1 MVETAELEMLRDS
14 ARRLAESFRPERW
27 SSKGRTGASNP
38 RLWAAIAESGW
49 LLCGLPEVL
58 GGLGPGGVEVAAV
71 MAEVGRGL
79 IAEPITP
86 NLLSLQIVARLAE
99 PAYAAELIE
108 SVAGGR
114 SKLAF
119 AYAEQGSRF
128 DWRSPRTSVRREGG
142 ALVLDGRKH
151 VVLGAG
157 DADALIVV
165 ARLAEGPAGELAV
178 LLVPARTPG
187 VRIECYPL
195 VDGRGA
201 GDVAFSDVRLTAAAL
216 LASGPEAVAAVDH
229 ALDVAT
235 VAVCAEAV
243 GAMNAAFEMTLDYTK
258 QRVQFGQPIGR
269 NQALQHRL
277 VDLLRLIKEAEIL
290 LQQAVEALD
299 AGPVERGLAVSAA
312 KIHTGV
318 AARKVGQEAHQM
330 HGAIAST
337 DEAVI
342 SHHFRQL
349 ITLGVLYGDADHHRA
364 RFLALDRQA
373 VA

>member
-1 MVETAELEMLRDS
+1 MATDAADLEMLRDS
-14 ARRLAESFRPERW
+14 ARRLAESFRPDRW
-27 SSKGRTGASNP
+27 SSQGRTGASNP

-49 LLCGLPEVL
+49 LLCGLPEEL
-58 GGLGPGGVEVAAV
+58 GGLGAGGAEIAAV
-71 MAEVGRGL
+71 MGEVGRGL

-86 NLLSLQIVARLAE
+86 NLICLQIIARLAE
-99 PAYAAELIE
+99 PAYAAELID
-108 SVAGGR
+108 SVAAGR
-114 SKLAF
+114 SRLAF

-128 DWRSPRTSVRREGG
+128 NWQAPRTRVRRDGA
-142 ALVLDGRKH
+142 ALVLEGRKPMA
-151 VVLGAG
+151 LGAG
-157 DADALIVV
+157 DADALIVT
-165 ARLAEGPAGELAV
+165 AELAGELCV

-187 VRIECYPL
+187 VRIESYSL

-201 GDVAFSDVRLTAAAL
+201 GDVLFTDVRLTADAL
-216 LASGPEAVAAVDH
+216 LASGPEAVAAIDH
-229 ALDVAT
+229 ALDIAT

-258 QRVQFGQPIGR
+258 QRIQFGQPIGR

-290 LQQAVEALD
+290 LDQAVAALD

-312 KIHTGV
+312 KIHTGG

-373 VA
+373 AA

>member
-1 MVETAELEMLRDS
+1 MAMETAELEMLADS
-14 ARRLAESFRPERW
+14 ARRLAESFRPDRW
-27 SSKGRTGASNP
+27 SSQGRTGASNP

-49 LLCGLPEVL
+49 LLCGLPEDL
-58 GGLGPGGVEVAAV
+58 GGLGSGGAEIAAV
-71 MAEVGRGL
+71 MAEAGRGL
-79 IAEPITP
+79 IAEPVTP
-86 NLLSLQIVARLAE
+86 NLLGLQIVARLAE

-108 SVAGGR
+108 SVAAGR

-128 DWRSPRTSVRREGG
+128 DWKAPRTAVRRDGD
-142 ALVLDGRKH
+142 ALALDGRKH

-165 ARLAEGPAGELAV
+165 ARLAGELAV

-187 VRIECYPL
+187 VRIESYPL

-201 GDVAFSDVRLTAAAL
+201 GDVLFTDVRLTADAL
-216 LASGPEAVAAVDH
+216 LALGAEAAAAVEY
-229 ALDVAT
+229 ALDLAT

-258 QRVQFGQPIGR
+258 QRIQFGQPIGR

-290 LQQAVEALD
+290 LQQAVAALD

-364 RFLALDRQA
+364 RFMALDRQA
-373 VA
+373 AA